1 MEFEKQIMLWADMS
15 RDNLSASE
23 HEERAEAY
31 EKQAAHY
38 EDLAKEARKLAATHR
53 DLAKNK

>member
-15 RDNLSASE
+15 RDNLSAAE

-38 EDLAKEARKLAATHR
+38 EDLAKEARKHAATHR
-53 DLAKNK
+53 ALAKKK